1 MSPPWAQGRRV
12 IDNSILFPQ
21 PIQAPVRSQN
31 TATPSGDK
39 QAINGSTFAK
49 VLGEKLPGQPV
60 RLSQHAVERL
70 KSRGITLTDADMKQL
85 AGAVDSVA
93 QKGGKD
99 SLIMMK
105 DAALVVSV
113 KNRTVVT
120 AMDRQAMKGNVFTN
134 IDSAVVL

>member
-1 MSPPWAQGRRV
+1 V
-12 IDNSILFPQ
+12 IDNSILYPQ
-21 PIQAPVRSQN
+21 PIQAPVRPKN
-31 TATPSGDK
+31 TVQQQGTTQVGSG
-39 QAINGSTFAK
+39 SPFAK
-49 VLGEKLPGQPV
+49 VLDEKLPGQPV
-60 RLSQHAVERL
+60 KLSQHAVERL
-70 KSRGITLTDADMKQL
+70 KSRGITLSDADMKQL

-120 AMDRQAMKGNVFTN
+120 AMDRQGMKGNVFTN

>member
-1 MSPPWAQGRRV
+1 M

-21 PIQAPVRSQN
+21 PIQAPVRPQN
-31 TATPSGDK
+31 MVPPGGK
-39 QAINGSTFAK
+39 QVGSSSPFAK
-49 VLGEKLPGQPV
+49 VLDQRLTGQPV
-60 RLSQHAVERL
+60 KLSQHALERL
-70 KSRGITLTDADMKQL
+70 KSRGITLSEADMKQL

-105 DAALVVSV
+105 DAALVVNV

-120 AMDRQAMKGNVFTN
+120 AMDRQGMNGNVFTN

>member
-1 MSPPWAQGRRV
+1 V

-21 PIQAPVRSQN
+21 PIQAPVRPN
-31 TATPSGDK
+31 PATAQGGKQVGSHTP
-39 QAINGSTFAK
+39 FAQ
-49 VLGEKLPGQPV
+49 VLDQKLPGQPV
-60 RLSQHAVERL
+60 RLSQHALERL
-70 KSRGITLTDADMKQL
+70 KSRGITLSEADMKKL

-99 SLIMMK
+99 SLIMMG

-120 AMDRQAMKGNVFTN
+120 ALDRQSMQGNVFTN
-134 IDSAVVL
+134 IDSAVVV

>member
-1 MSPPWAQGRRV
+1 M

-21 PIQAPVRSQN
+21 PIQAPVRPN
-31 TATPSGDK
+31 PATPQGGT
-39 QAINGSTFAK
+39 QVGANTPFAK
-49 VLGEKLPGQPV
+49 VLDQKLTGQPV
-60 RLSQHAVERL
+60 RLSQHAADRL
-70 KSRGITLTDADMKQL
+70 KSRGITLSESDMKKL

-99 SLIMMK
+99 SLIMLG

-120 AMDRQAMKGNVFTN
+120 AMDRQGMQGNVFTN

>member
-1 MSPPWAQGRRV
+1 M
-12 IDNSILFPQ
+12 IDNSVLYPQ
-21 PIQAPVRSQN
+21 PIQAPVGRTN
-31 TATPSGDK
+31 TAAQQSTK
-39 QAINGSTFAK
+39 VGSSSPFAK
-49 VLGEKLPGQPV
+49 VLDEKLPGQPV

-70 KSRGITLTDADMKQL
+70 KSRGITLSDADMKQL

-99 SLIMMK
+99 SLIMIK

-120 AMDRQAMKGNVFTN
+120 AMDRQGMKGNVFTN

>member
-1 MSPPWAQGRRV
+1 V

-21 PIQAPVRSQN
+21 PIQAPVRPSQV
-31 TATPSGDK
+31 TPSGGK
-39 QAINGSTFAK
+39 QVGANSPFAK
-49 VLGEKLPGQPV
+49 VLDEKLPGQPV
-60 RLSQHAVERL
+60 RLSQHALERL
-70 KSRGITLTDADMKQL
+70 KARGITLTEADMKKL

-99 SLIMMK
+99 SLIMMG

-120 AMDRQAMKGNVFTN
+120 AMDRQGMQGNIFTN

>member
-1 MSPPWAQGRRV
+1 M
-12 IDNSILFPQ
+12 IDNSILYPQ
-21 PIQAPVRSQN
+21 PIQAPVRPKN
-31 TATPSGDK
+31 TVQQQGTTQVGSG
-39 QAINGSTFAK
+39 SPFAK
-49 VLGEKLPGQPV
+49 VLDEKLPGQPV
-60 RLSQHAVERL
+60 KLSQHAVERL
-70 KSRGITLTDADMKQL
+70 KSRGITLSDADMKQL

-120 AMDRQAMKGNVFTN
+120 AMDRQGMKGNVFTN

>member
-1 MSPPWAQGRRV
+1 V

-21 PIQAPVRSQN
+21 PIQAPLRPSP
-31 TATPSGDK
+31 ATPQGGK
-39 QAINGSTFAK
+39 QVGSSTPFAQ
-49 VLGEKLPGQPV
+49 VLDQKLPGQPV
-60 RLSQHAVERL
+60 RLSQHALERL
-70 KSRGITLTDADMKQL
+70 KSRGITLSEADMKKL

-99 SLIMMK
+99 SLIMMG

-120 AMDRQAMKGNVFTN
+120 AMDRQGMQGNVFTN
-134 IDSAVVL
+134 IDSAIVL

>member
-1 MSPPWAQGRRV
+1 V

-21 PIQAPVRSQN
+21 PIQAPVRPSQV
-31 TATPSGDK
+31 TPPGGK
-39 QAINGSTFAK
+39 QVGANSPFAK
-49 VLGEKLPGQPV
+49 VLDEKLPGQPV
-60 RLSQHAVERL
+60 RLSQHALERL
-70 KSRGITLTDADMKQL
+70 KARGITLTEADMKKL

-99 SLIMMK
+99 SLIMMG

-120 AMDRQAMKGNVFTN
+120 AMDRQGMQGNIFTN

>member
-1 MSPPWAQGRRV
+1 M

-21 PIQAPVRSQN
+21 PIQAPVRPKNAAVPPGAKPAGNDS
-31 TATPSGDK
+31 P
-39 QAINGSTFAK
+39 FAK
-49 VLGEKLPGQPV
+49 VLDEKLPGQPV

-70 KSRGITLTDADMKQL
+70 KSRGITLSEADMKQL

-93 QKGGKD
+93 QKGGKE
-99 SLIMMK
+99 SLIMMG

-120 AMDRQAMKGNVFTN
+120 AMDRQGMKGNVFTN
-134 IDSAVVL
+134 IDSAVVF

>member
-1 MSPPWAQGRRV
+1 M
-12 IDNSILFPQ
+12 IDNGILFPQ
-21 PIQAPVRSQN
+21 PIQAPLRPKHPAAVPGG
-31 TATPSGDK
+31 A
-39 QAINGSTFAK
+39 QAGSSSPFARI
-49 VLGEKLPGQPV
+49 LDEQFAAQPV
-60 RLSQHAVERL
+60 RLSQHALERL
-70 KSRGITLTDADMKQL
+70 KSRGITLSDADLKQL

-99 SLIMMK
+99 SLIMMG

-120 AMDRQAMKGNVFTN
+120 AMDRQSMKGNIFTN

>member
-1 MSPPWAQGRRV
+1 M

-21 PIQAPVRSQN
+21 PIQAPKRPEP
-31 TATPSGDK
+31 TAPQSGKQVGGDTP
-39 QAINGSTFAK
+39 FAK
-49 VLGEKLPGQPV
+49 ALDQKLSGQPV
-60 RLSQHAVERL
+60 KLSQHALERL
-70 KSRGITLTDADMKQL
+70 KSRGITLSDADMKQL

-99 SLIMMK
+99 SLVMMG
-105 DAALVVSV
+105 DSALVVSV

-120 AMDRQAMKGNVFTN
+120 AMDRQGMKGNVITN